1 MNPKEEKG
9 LRKWIAIMS
18 EELEFEKDKNRPFN
32 LVKMVLD
39 EN

>member
-1 MNPKEEKG
+1 MSPKEEKG
-9 LRKWIAIMS
+9 LRKWIAIML

-32 LVKMVLD
+32 FVKMVLD